1 MRFGLAL
8 VLALAALDGRAVAAP
23 TPGHQKLV
31 AAQDAEKKGDAD
43 AAHGR
48 ANDARTQWANAEAAY
63 QAAIDAGED
72 IAINVALAGVEDKLG
87 HYTEAY
93 KHLQLVAS
101 ATNVKPDAVKKAQA
115 KLDDLTARVG
125 TVKLTIVPDGAQI
138 AIGGNSVGTS
148 PLADP
153 LLLAPGNYTA
163 TVTAQ
168 GYEPKDV
175 ELKLQAGSEI
185 DKKVTLE
192 AVPIAVATTVHD
204 APPPPVAAP
213 KPSYVPLIIGGG
225 VTLGFVVAA
234 TLTGIAA
241 IHQHDTFVDPTTDPA
256 DRDHAQSTGRLEA
269 HLTDGFIV
277 GAVAAAAVTAGWY
290 YFKGGDHET
299 AKVGVAP
306 WVQSDVG
313 GIVAAG
319 SF

>member
-1 MRFGLAL
+1 VRLGLAL
-8 VLALAALDGRAVAAP
+8 VIALAALAGSAAAAP
-23 TPGHQKLV
+23 SPGHQKLV

-48 ANDARTQWANAEAAY
+48 ATDARVQWTAAATAY

-72 IAINVALAGVEDKLG
+72 IAVNVALAVVEDKLG
-87 HYTEAY
+87 RYTDAY

-101 ATNVKPDAVKKAQA
+101 ANIKPDVTKKAQI
-115 KLDDLTARVG
+115 KLDDLSARVG

-138 AIGGNSVGTS
+138 AIAGTTVGTS
-148 PLADP
+148 PLAEP

-168 GYEPKDV
+168 GYQPKDV

-192 AVPIAVATTVHD
+192 AVPIAVAGVHE
-204 APPPPVAAP
+204 APPPAPPSP
-213 KPSYVPLIIGGG
+213 KPSYVPLMIGGG
-225 VTLGFVVAA
+225 VTLGFAVAA

-241 IHQHDTFVDPTTDPA
+241 IHQHDTFVDPGTDAA

-269 HLTDGFIV
+269 HLTDAFIV
-277 GAVAAAAVTAGWY
+277 GAIATAAVTAGWY
-290 YFKGGDHET
+290 YFKGSSDHET

-313 GIVAAG
+313 GMIAAG

>member
-1 MRFGLAL
+1 MRSFGLAL
-8 VLALAALDGRAVAAP
+8 VLALAALDVRAIAAP
-23 TPGHQKLV
+23 GPGHKSLV
-31 AAQDAEKKGDAD
+31 AAQEADKKGDAD
-43 AAHGR
+43 AARGR
-48 ANDARTQWANAEAAY
+48 TTDARAQWTNAAAAY
-63 QAAIDAGED
+63 QAAIDAGDD
-72 IAINVALAGVEDKLG
+72 IAINIALAGVEDKLG
-87 HYTEAY
+87 RFGDAY
-93 KHLQLVAS
+93 KHLQLVAH
-101 ATNVKPDAVKKAQA
+101 ANVKPDVMKTVQN
-115 KLDDLTARVG
+115 KLDDLAARVG
-125 TVKLTIVPDGAQI
+125 TVKLTIVPDGAQV

-153 LLLAPGNYTA
+153 LLLAPGKYTA

-168 GYEPKDV
+168 GYQPRDV

-192 AVPIAVATTVHD
+192 AVPIAVATAVHE
-204 APPPPVAAP
+204 APPPPPPQP
-213 KPSYVPLIIGGG
+213 KPSYVPLYIGGG
-225 VTLGFVVAA
+225 VTLGFAVAA

-241 IHQHDTFVDPTTDPA
+241 IHQHDTFVGPTTDST
-256 DRDHAQSTGRLEA
+256 DRTNAQSTGRLEA

-290 YFKGGDHET
+290 YFKGDHET